1 MRDTNFFEPYVD
13 KKENDFKGK
22 NIIVFVVAGV
32 VVVSLIMF
40 PVVNKIRIYRINKE
54 ITKIENELNS
64 SQNKIKKEQVEG
76 KRQEIEELKEK
87 DKTLGLIADDFY
99 KKDNVGDFLV
109 LSITESMTKGMF
121 LKSVDI
127 NGDEIIVSGV
137 SKEKKDIARLE
148 RNFRRIVYFQEVFIP
163 SIVLNED
170 YYEFAVNIKINN
182 EEVNLKKQQ
191 QTQDMEKIKQ
201 LEESR
206 DGGED
211 VEIE

>member
-1 MRDTNFFEPYVD
+1 MRDTNFFEPYID

-40 PVVNKIRIYRINKE
+40 PVVNKIRFYRINKE

-211 VEIE
+211 VETE